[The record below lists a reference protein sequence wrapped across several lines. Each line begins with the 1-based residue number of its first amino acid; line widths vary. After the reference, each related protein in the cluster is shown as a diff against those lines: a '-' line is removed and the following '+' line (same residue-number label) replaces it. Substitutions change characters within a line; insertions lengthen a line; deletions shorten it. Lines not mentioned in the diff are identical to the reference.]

1 MSSVAYL
8 DVTFNKNLT
17 LKEGTLYNL
26 QQRFFI
32 TVGADP
38 SFNPISA
45 EIINNRVRLGISNEK
60 IPQPDKSIKIEYSST
75 FPDEVNGALVDS
87 STGYVI
93 TSLTTVRTQDKTEIK
108 ASSVGVTRPKI
119 ISAVVEHEAPKEI
132 IIKFTSGRDV
142 SSNSIKGGIASL
154 PSQTGTAGYGIT
166 PRFVLGN
173 EGAYSTPNWVDN
185 SNNTDFEGGKF
196 ATLKLTDLSGIQN
209 GMTVS
214 LDISGFNIVDQ
225 FDLSMNK
232 NNETT
237 TFNVT
242 NNVKRLEVDKA
253 YISNIDPSAVIIYF
267 KVGDSSG
274 VNMANIDLTNTTR
287 YKVFMDAS
295 GSNALYDV
303 SGVKSISFNESKC
316 NERGIPSEYKDVIG
330 IRYELRS
337 FPFKYNNGGN
347 NNIKIMFNLNT
358 GENGNVRIKD
368 VFDNKCFNSYYDP
381 RAVQTPGTTDLSCI
395 PITTNMIKG
404 IKINPQK
411 LDVSG
416 GVYDLSYNVILN
428 FQTNGSYEDIS
439 GSIVGTPSLTDF
451 SFNNI
456 TTGKIFYPDVVEQL
470 DSSRVRLV
478 VNYNNL
484 DFDKMIT
491 QGDEARLSYIN
502 TSWPSS
508 IKDQYGNFM
517 LAQPDIT
524 VTNSLDG
531 SGNVRADGM
540 ELRKTAGGDWNEID
554 ISYNVDI
561 CLNCIDASNNI
572 YNPDL
577 SGGFT
582 LSVADPT
589 GVEITEIFRVNDNKA
604 TIKLNKGFYATSFP
618 TLTYSNTNSVSRN
631 AWGPKL
637 KNDNSL
643 TSKLINSLSVI
654 EAPRQVF
661 IYNSGKINELGIID
675 ISFTEQI
682 IELGNKEGFK
692 YSVGYS
698 NSIPDISTNGFI
710 AVDPSNVELV
720 DGRIRLHTAFNGS
733 GGIDVSGGI
742 LGFSKQHTSSPHHI
756 KVKYGIT
763 DLSSNRPEGGTGY
776 LPNFTSLLMGDT
788 SNNIFDP
795 SCNLS
800 PPVNEPVAIIRPDYP
815 NVVYVTIQQP
825 VYDDSGD
832 YLDSVADLSFSFQ
845 DISSINLID
854 NSYNTQFNYL
864 TDISS
869 TKVSYEEGTS
879 LLRIEFPVDLSKN
892 DLSLNYIDISG
903 IRDQNGGILRSF
915 TDLDIR
921 SNVLW
926 CDVSGGDSN
935 TWTEG
940 TEGFEAGY
948 PFIHGDA
955 GNVVYCRWNP
965 DFTDFEGT
973 SLDSYYVNGSGQ
985 DVECVYQEAEQKSGG
1000 ENVLKLTFDT
1010 NLYGL
1015 TNPLLVYKKP
1025 LGKAG
1030 LRLGL
1035 QKKWIRDFTNN
1046 VLSNE
1051 GNPIM
1056 TITATADSG
1065 VVNDGDSTG
1074 DSSLNLI
1081 FTSTLPTTDFIVT
1094 DISSNG
1100 TISNFNKV
1108 DDKIYTA
1115 TFTPHVSACTIDVLA
1130 GTYTSTFI
1138 KGGRTNIAATQFNWT
1153 QDTTPSPSLK
1163 EFTTSNSNSSWIK
1176 TGETLTVTVLS
1187 NHHTTSVNGQVW
1199 ASGMYLFGGD
1209 FDYSAADNLWT
1220 ISHVMTSGDA
1230 EGGPIWSQFTAV
1242 DQAGNY
1248 GSGDGSSSITFDK
1261 TAPTLMIGEGN
1272 TEVTSSDPSNIRLK
1286 FSETLGA
1293 ASLNAIDFQVDVTLP
1308 STDWIDITGTDI
1320 AINGEYV
1327 DISLNWQGSDPNA
1340 YSWDIRVDYS
1350 KPLTGTN
1357 NKVIDEAGN
1366 EVESFGYVDV
1376 WTNLNTNT

>member
-303 SGVKSISFNESKC
+303 SGVKSISFNDSAC
-316 NERGIPSEYKDVIG
+316 SERGIPSEYKDVIG
-330 IRYELRS
+330 IRYELRA

-347 NNIKIMFNLNT
+347 NNIKIMFNLNS
-358 GENGNVRIKD
+358 GENGSVRIKD

-381 RAVQTPGTTDLSCI
+381 NAVQTPGATDLSCI
-395 PITTNMIKG
+395 PITNNMIKG

-416 GVYDLSYNVILN
+416 EVYDLSYNVILN

-478 VNYNNL
+478 VNYDKLNFN
-484 DFDKMIT
+484 KMIT
-491 QGDEARLSYIN
+491 QGDEARLSYTN

-524 VTNSLDG
+524 VTNLLDG

-540 ELRKTAGGDWNEID
+540 ALRKTGAHWNQID

-582 LSVADPT
+582 LSVDYPS
-589 GVEITEIFRVNDNKA
+589 GVEITEIVRVNDNKA

-618 TLTYSNTNSVSRN
+618 TLSYSNTNSVSRN

-643 TSKLINSLSVI
+643 TSRLINSLSVI

-682 IELGNKEGFK
+682 INIGNKKGFK

-742 LGFSKQHTSSPHHI
+742 LGFSKQHTSSSNHI

-763 DLSSNRPEGGTGY
+763 DLSFNRPEGGTGF
-776 LPNFTSLLMGDT
+776 LPNFTSLLMEDT
-788 SNNIFDP
+788 SNNIFDL

-879 LLRIEFPVDLSKN
+879 LLRIEFPVDLSNN

-903 IRDQNGGILRSF
+903 IRDQNGGILQSF

-926 CDVSGGDSN
+926 CDVSGTGDQD
-935 TWTEG
+935 G
-940 TEGFEAGY
+940 DGFKFETGY
-948 PFIHGDA
+948 PFIYGD
-955 GNVVYCRWNP
+955 GGDVIYCRWDP

-1010 NLYGL
+1010 DLYGL
-1015 TNPLLVYKKP
+1015 TNTLLVYKKP

-1030 LRLGL
+1030 LRLGP
-1035 QKKWIRDFTNN
+1035 QKKWIRDFTNIITN
-1046 VLSNE
+1046 Y
-1051 GNPIM
+1051 GPPKI
-1056 TITATADSG
+1056 TISATGSG
-1065 VVNDGDSTG
+1065 GSVVSGATTSDT
-1074 DSSLNLI
+1074 SLNLI
-1081 FTSTLPTTDFIVT
+1081 FISDISTVDFIVT

-1108 DDKIYTA
+1108 TDIEYTA
-1115 TFTPHVSACTIDVLA
+1115 KFTPDVSSCTINVLA
-1130 GTYTSTFI
+1130 GTYTSIFI
-1138 KGGRTNIAATQFNWT
+1138 NGGRTNISATPFTWTQAGLPAITSGSTGIDLIHESVAGQTVYTITADGGTISSYAIGGTDAGLLTLTGNVVTLNAAPDYGTKSSYSFTVTASNATGTSAATTVTFSVNFTEAQLNIAGASSTPPDSWYYTGGNISEVQGVGYTYYNITYATAKSWLQNQTSNGVNTYF
-1153 QDTTPSPSLK
+1153 DTYVADGTLKSWSWYSAGTTTDTGRLYFKTVKLYNTPGSPS
-1163 EFTTSNSNSSWIK
+1163 
-1176 TGETLTVTVLS
+1176 
-1187 NHHTTSVNGQVW
+1187 
-1199 ASGMYLFGGD
+1199 SGIAMG
-1209 FDYSAADNLWT
+1209 W
-1220 ISHVMTSGDA
+1220 TSGIPT
-1230 EGGPIWSQFTAV
+1230 GWPGP
-1242 DQAGNY
+1242 
-1248 GSGDGSSSITFDK
+1248 
-1261 TAPTLMIGEGN
+1261 
-1272 TEVTSSDPSNIRLK
+1272 
-1286 FSETLGA
+1286 
-1293 ASLNAIDFQVDVTLP
+1293 
-1308 STDWIDITGTDI
+1308 
-1320 AINGEYV
+1320 
-1327 DISLNWQGSDPNA
+1327 A
-1340 YSWDIRVDYS
+1340 YSGENPSSY
-1350 KPLTGTN
+1350 
-1357 NKVIDEAGN
+1357 
-1366 EVESFGYVDV
+1366 
-1376 WTNLNTNT
+1376 

>member
-17 LKEGTLYNL
+17 LKEGTLDNL
-26 QQRFFI
+26 RQRFFI
-32 TVGADP
+32 TVGADTP
-38 SFNPISA
+38 FNPISA

-60 IPQPDKSIKIEYSST
+60 IPQPDESIKIEYSST
-75 FPDEVNGALVDS
+75 VPDEVNGALVDS

-93 TSLTTVRTQDKTEIK
+93 TSLTTVRTQDKDVLN

-132 IIKFTSGRDV
+132 IIKFTPGRDV
-142 SSNSIKGGIASL
+142 SNNSIKGGVASL

-209 GMTVS
+209 GMRVS
-214 LDISGFNIVDQ
+214 LDISGFNIVDH

-232 NNETT
+232 DNETT

-253 YISNIDPSAVIIYF
+253 YISNIDPSAIIIYF

-274 VNMANIDLTNTTR
+274 VNMDNIDLTNTTR

-303 SGVKSISFNESKC
+303 SGVKSISFNDSAC
-316 NERGIPSEYKDVIG
+316 SERGIPSEYKDVIG

-358 GENGNVRIKD
+358 GENGSVRIKD

-381 RAVQTPGTTDLSCI
+381 NAVQTSGATSGATDLSCI

-411 LDVSG
+411 LDVSSG
-416 GVYDLSYNVILN
+416 EVYDLSYNVILN
-428 FQTNGSYEDIS
+428 FQTNGLSPEDIS
-439 GSIVGTPSLTDF
+439 GSIVGTPSLKDF

-478 VNYNNL
+478 VNYDNL

-517 LAQPDIT
+517 LVQPDIT

-589 GVEITEIFRVNDNKA
+589 GVEITEIFRVGDNKA

-926 CDVSGGDSN
+926 CDVSGTGDQD
-935 TWTEG
+935 G
-940 TEGFEAGY
+940 DGFKFETGY
-948 PFIHGDA
+948 PFIYGD
-955 GNVVYCRWNP
+955 GGDVIYCRWDP

-1010 NLYGL
+1010 DLYGL
-1015 TNPLLVYKKP
+1015 TNTLLVYKKP

-1030 LRLGL
+1030 LRLGP
-1035 QKKWIRDFTNN
+1035 QKKWIRDFTNIITN
-1046 VLSNE
+1046 Y
-1051 GNPIM
+1051 GPPKI
-1056 TITATADSG
+1056 TISATGSGGEVASTATTID
-1065 VVNDGDSTG
+1065 T
-1074 DSSLNLI
+1074 SLNLI
-1081 FTSTLPTTDFIVT
+1081 FISDISTVDFIVT

-1108 DDKIYTA
+1108 TDIEYTA
-1115 TFTPHVSACTIDVLA
+1115 TFTPDVSSCTIDVLA
-1130 GTYTSTFI
+1130 GTYSSIFI
-1138 KGGRTNIAATQFNWT
+1138 NGGRTNISATQFTWT
-1153 QDTTPSPSLK
+1153 QAGLPAITSGSTGIDLIHESVAGQTVYTITADGGTISSYAIGGTDAALLAVNASTGAVTLTASPDYGTKSSYSFTVTASNATGTSAATTVTFSVN
-1163 EFTTSNSNSSWIK
+1163 FTEAQLNIADPPNPPTESWYYTGGNISEVQGVGYTYYNITYATAKSWLQNQTSNGVNNSFDTYVADGTLKSWSWHNAGVGSPLQGRLYFK
-1176 TGETLTVTVLS
+1176 TVQLYTIP
-1187 NHHTTSVNGQVW
+1187 
-1199 ASGMYLFGGD
+1199 GD
-1209 FDYSAADNLWT
+1209 N
-1220 ISHVMTSGDA
+1220 TSGFVM
-1230 EGGPIWSQFTAV
+1230 GW
-1242 DQAGNY
+1242 
-1248 GSGDGSSSITFDK
+1248 
-1261 TAPTLMIGEGN
+1261 
-1272 TEVTSSDPSNIRLK
+1272 
-1286 FSETLGA
+1286 TLGTPA
-1293 ASLNAIDFQVDVTLP
+1293 GWPGPVYSGENP
-1308 STDWIDITGTDI
+1308 SS
-1320 AINGEYV
+1320 Y
-1327 DISLNWQGSDPNA
+1327 
-1340 YSWDIRVDYS
+1340 
-1350 KPLTGTN
+1350 
-1357 NKVIDEAGN
+1357 
-1366 EVESFGYVDV
+1366 
-1376 WTNLNTNT
+1376 

>member
-32 TVGADP
+32 TVGTDP
-38 SFNPISA
+38 SFNPITA
-45 EIINNRVRLGISNEK
+45 KITNNIVRLGIGNEK
-60 IPQPDKSIKIEYSST
+60 IPQPDESIKIEYSSI

-87 STGYVI
+87 STGYPI
-93 TSLTTVRTQDKTEIK
+93 TNLVTVRTQSKENAN

-142 SSNSIKGGIASL
+142 SSNSIKGGTASL

-166 PRFVLGN
+166 PDFVLGN

-209 GMTVS
+209 GMTVT
-214 LDISGFNIVDQ
+214 LDISGFNIADQ

-232 NNETT
+232 YNETT

-242 NNVKRLEVDKA
+242 NNVKRLQVDKA

-267 KVGDSSG
+267 KAGDVSG
-274 VNMANIDLTNTTR
+274 VNMANIDLSGTIDLPSNI

-303 SGVKSISFNESKC
+303 SGVKSISFNDSAC
-316 NERGIPSEYKDVIG
+316 SERGIPSEYKDVIG

-347 NNIKIMFNLNT
+347 NNIKLMFNLNT
-358 GENGNVRIKD
+358 GENDSVRIKD
-368 VFDNKCFNSYYDP
+368 AFDNECFNSYYDP
-381 RAVQTPGTTDLSCI
+381 NGVITPVATDLSCI
-395 PITTNMIKG
+395 PITNNMIKG

-411 LDVSG
+411 LDVSSG
-416 GVYDLSYNVILN
+416 EVYDLSYNVILN
-428 FQTNGSYEDIS
+428 FQPNGSSEDIS
-439 GSIVGTPSLTDF
+439 GSIVGIPSLTDF

-456 TTGKIFYPDVVEQL
+456 TTGKIFNPDVVEQL

-478 VNYNNL
+478 VNYNKLN
-484 DFDKMIT
+484 FNKMIT

-517 LAQPDIT
+517 LPQNDIT
-524 VTNSLDG
+524 VTNLLDG
-531 SGNVRADGM
+531 SGNVRVDGM
-540 ELRKTAGGDWNEID
+540 EIRKIGSDWNEID

-561 CLNCIDASNNI
+561 CLNYIDGSYNI

-582 LSVADPT
+582 LSVSDPT
-589 GVEITEIFRVNDNKA
+589 GVEITEIIRFSDNKA
-604 TIKLNKGFYATSFP
+604 TIKLNKGLFPTSLP
-618 TLTYSNTNSVSRN
+618 TLTYSNTNSVIRN
-631 AWGPKL
+631 ALGPKL

-654 EAPRQVF
+654 DAPRQVF
-661 IYNSGKINELGIID
+661 LYNSGKINELGIID

-682 IELGNKEGFK
+682 IKLGNGDGFK

-733 GGIDVSGGI
+733 GGIGVSGGI
-742 LGFSKQHTSSPHHI
+742 LGFSKQHTEPSSSHHI
-756 KVKYGIT
+756 TVKYGIT
-763 DLSSNRPEGGTGY
+763 DLSFNRPEGSTGY
-776 LPNFTSLLMGDT
+776 LPDFISLLMGDT
-788 SNNIFDP
+788 SNNIFDL

-800 PPVNEPVAIIRPDYP
+800 PPVNEPSAINRHDYP
-815 NVVYVTIQQP
+815 HVVYVAIQQP
-825 VYDDSGD
+825 VYDVSGD
-832 YLDSVADLSFSFQ
+832 YFDSVADLSFSFQ

-879 LLRIEFPVDLSKN
+879 LLRVEFPVDLSNN
-892 DLSLNYIDISG
+892 DLSLNYIDIGG
-903 IRDQNGGILRSF
+903 IRDQNGGILQSF
-915 TDLDIR
+915 TKKLDIY

-926 CDVSGGDSN
+926 CDVSGTGDQDSD
-935 TWTEG
+935 
-940 TEGFEAGY
+940 GFKFETGY
-948 PFIHGDA
+948 PFIYGDD
-955 GNVVYCRWNP
+955 GNLVYCRWTP

-973 SLDSYYVNGSGQ
+973 PLTSYYVTDGLNEH
-985 DVECVYQEAEQKSGG
+985 ECTYQETEQKPDG
-1000 ENVLKLTFDT
+1000 ENVLKLTFDN

-1015 TNPLLVYKKP
+1015 TNPLLVYMKP
-1025 LGKAG
+1025 IGKAG
-1030 LRLGL
+1030 LRLGP

-1046 VLSNE
+1046 VIDYAA
-1051 GNPIM
+1051 PTM
-1056 TITATADSG
+1056 TISATGSGGEVASTATTSD
-1065 VVNDGDSTG
+1065 T
-1074 DSSLNLI
+1074 SLNLI
-1081 FTSTLPTTDFIVT
+1081 FISDISTVDFIVT

-1108 DDKIYTA
+1108 TDIEYTA
-1115 TFTPHVSACTIDVLA
+1115 KFTPDVSSCTINVLA
-1130 GTYTSTFI
+1130 GTYTSIFI
-1138 KGGRTNIAATQFNWT
+1138 NGGRTNISATPFTWT
-1153 QDTTPSPSLK
+1153 QDDPVSL
-1163 EFTTSNSNSSWIK
+1163 
-1176 TGETLTVTVLS
+1176 
-1187 NHHTTSVNGQVW
+1187 
-1199 ASGMYLFGGD
+1199 
-1209 FDYSAADNLWT
+1209 
-1220 ISHVMTSGDA
+1220 
-1230 EGGPIWSQFTAV
+1230 
-1242 DQAGNY
+1242 
-1248 GSGDGSSSITFDK
+1248 
-1261 TAPTLMIGEGN
+1261 
-1272 TEVTSSDPSNIRLK
+1272 
-1286 FSETLGA
+1286 
-1293 ASLNAIDFQVDVTLP
+1293 
-1308 STDWIDITGTDI
+1308 
-1320 AINGEYV
+1320 
-1327 DISLNWQGSDPNA
+1327 
-1340 YSWDIRVDYS
+1340 
-1350 KPLTGTN
+1350 
-1357 NKVIDEAGN
+1357 
-1366 EVESFGYVDV
+1366 SF
-1376 WTNLNTNT
+1376 